1 MLLNKFSCSNFQL
14 VELIVPAGSPNQKIS
29 FQDQPLLRDK
39 AIYCVQYIQ
48 GISTSPSG
56 NFVALASSNVY
67 LTLATDG
74 GNEFIQNQPLPENSP
89 INNLS
94 SFVNFNGS
102 VIFAPRKIVFPKC
115 YLTYSVSSPVGSQY
129 SILFGVYYK

>member
-1 MLLNKFSCSNFQL
+1 MLLNKFSCSNYQL
-14 VELIVPAGSPNQKIS
+14 VELIVPANSPNQKIS

-48 GISTSPSG
+48 GIATSPSG
-56 NFVALASSNVY
+56 NLVGLASNNVY

-74 GNEFIQNQPLPENSP
+74 GNEFIQNQPLVENSP

-102 VIFAPRKIVFPKC
+102 IMFAPRKVVFPKC
-115 YLTYSVSSPVGSQY
+115 YITYSVSSPVGVQY

>member
-14 VELIVPAGSPNQKIS
+14 VELIVPANSPNQKIS
-29 FQDQPLLRDK
+29 FPDQPLLRDK
-39 AIYCVQYIQ
+39 AIYCVQWIQ
-48 GISTSPSG
+48 GIATSPSG
-56 NFVALASSNVY
+56 NTVQLASANVF

-74 GNEFIQNQPLPENSP
+74 GNEFVQNQPFPENSP

-94 SFVNFNGS
+94 SYVNFNGS
-102 VIFAPRKIVFPKC
+102 VIFAPRKVVFPKSFI
-115 YLTYSVSSPVGSQY
+115 TYSVSSPLVIQY

>member
-39 AIYCVQYIQ
+39 AIYCVQWIQ
-48 GISTSPSG
+48 GIATSPSG
-56 NFVALASSNVY
+56 NPVQLASANVF
-67 LTLATDG
+67 LTLATDN
-74 GNEFIQNQPLPENSP
+74 GNEFIQDQPFPENSP
-89 INNLS
+89 INNLGS
-94 SFVNFNGS
+94 YVNFNGS
-102 VIFAPRKIVFPKC
+102 VIFAPRKVVFPKS
-115 YLTYSVSSPVGSQY
+115 YITYSVSSPLGIQY

>member
-39 AIYCVQYIQ
+39 AIYCVQWIQ
-48 GISTSPSG
+48 GIATSPSG
-56 NFVALASSNVY
+56 NPVQLASANVF
-67 LTLATDG
+67 LTLATDN
-74 GNEFIQNQPLPENSP
+74 GNEFIQDQPFPENSP
-89 INNLS
+89 INNLGS
-94 SFVNFNGS
+94 YVNFNGS
-102 VIFAPRKIVFPKC
+102 VIFAPRKVVFPKS
-115 YLTYSVSSPVGSQY
+115 YITYSVSSPLLIQY

>member
-39 AIYCVQYIQ
+39 AIYCVQWIQ
-48 GISTSPSG
+48 GIATTPSG
-56 NFVALASSNVY
+56 NPNQLASANVF

-74 GNEFIQNQPLPENSP
+74 GNEFIQNQPFPENTP
-89 INNLS
+89 INNLGS
-94 SFVNFNGS
+94 YVNFNGS
-102 VIFAPRKIVFPKC
+102 IIFAPRKVVFPKC
-115 YLTYSVSSPVGSQY
+115 YVTYSVSSPLVIQY

>member
-14 VELIVPAGSPNQKIS
+14 VELIVPANSPNQKIS

-39 AIYCVQYIQ
+39 AIYCVQWIQ
-48 GISTSPSG
+48 GIATTPSG
-56 NFVALASSNVY
+56 NQNTLASSNVY

-74 GNEFIQNQPLPENSP
+74 GNEFIQNQPFPENTP
-89 INNLS
+89 INNLGS
-94 SFVNFNGS
+94 YVNFNGS
-102 VIFAPRKIVFPKC
+102 IIFAPRKIVFPKC
-115 YLTYSVSSPVGSQY
+115 YVTYSVSSPLGFQY

>member
-39 AIYCVQYIQ
+39 AIYCVQWIQ
-48 GISTSPSG
+48 SIATSPSG
-56 NFVALASSNVY
+56 NPVQLASANVF

-74 GNEFIQNQPLPENSP
+74 GNEFIQNQPFPENSP
-89 INNLS
+89 LNNLTS
-94 SFVNFNGS
+94 YVNFNGS
-102 VIFAPRKIVFPKC
+102 VIFAPRKVVFPKS
-115 YLTYSVSSPVGSQY
+115 YITYSVSSPLGIQY

>member
-14 VELIVPAGSPNQKIS
+14 VELIVPVNSPNQKIS

-48 GISTSPSG
+48 GIATSPSG
-56 NFVALASSNVY
+56 NPVQLASANVY
-67 LTLATDG
+67 LTLATEG

-89 INNLS
+89 LNNIF
-94 SFVNFNGS
+94 SFINFNGS
-102 VIFAPRKIVFPKC
+102 IIFAPRKVVFPKC
-115 YLTYSVSSPVGSQY
+115 YITYSVSSPFPLQY

>member
-14 VELIVPAGSPNQKIS
+14 VELIVPANSPNQKIS

-39 AIYCVQYIQ
+39 AIYCVQWIQ
-48 GISTSPSG
+48 SIATSPSG
-56 NFVALASSNVY
+56 NPVQLASANVF

-74 GNEFIQNQPLPENSP
+74 GNEFIQNQPFPENSP
-89 INNLS
+89 LNNLTS
-94 SFVNFNGS
+94 YVNFNGS
-102 VIFAPRKIVFPKC
+102 VIFAPRKVVFPKS
-115 YLTYSVSSPVGSQY
+115 YITYSVSSPLGIQY

>member
-14 VELIVPAGSPNQKIS
+14 VELVVPAGSPNQKIS

-39 AIYCVQYIQ
+39 AIYCVQWIQ
-48 GISTSPSG
+48 SISTSPAG
-56 NFVALASSNVY
+56 NPVQLASANVF

-74 GNEFIQNQPLPENSP
+74 GNEFIQNQPFPENSP
-89 INNLS
+89 LNNLTS
-94 SFVNFNGS
+94 YVNFNGS
-102 VIFAPRKIVFPKC
+102 VIFAPRKVVFPKS
-115 YLTYSVSSPVGSQY
+115 YITYSVSSPLGIQY